1 MNPELMQQAWEAEG
15 LALLT
20 SDSHSARTE
29 IYQRLLY
36 GDRWSAFVASVLK
49 ENPSAVPR
57 ATTSFLE
64 TINYERLGVEQ
75 RARTRNLRSVLSRNC
90 PSLVGLIGPDAH
102 LELTKG
108 FVNWTEFWTPKG
120 RTLTENFCLYAH
132 ASLLARGDRFASE
145 VAHLCGV
152 ISGLKFAP
160 SSPSPWTAVKSTQT
174 LVFPVEGAI
183 AAESFV
189 TIWQLIDQAG
199 NVPSA
204 ENLAYVSLAN
214 KQRIVV
220 IHCMDGKISF
230 LSLKH
235 QGEG

>member
-1 MNPELMQQAWEAEG
+1 MNQEQHAWEAEG
-15 LALLT
+15 LSLLT
-20 SDSHSARTE
+20 SDSHSARTQ

-36 GDRWSAFVASVLK
+36 GDRWSTFVASVLQ
-49 ENPSAVPR
+49 ENPAAVPR
-57 ATTSFLE
+57 ATLGFLE
-64 TINYERLGVEQ
+64 TVDYERLGVEQ
-75 RARTRNLRSVLSRNC
+75 RARTRNLRSVLARNC
-90 PSLVGLIGPDAH
+90 SSLVSLIGPDAH

-108 FVNWTEFWTPKG
+108 FVNWPEFWVPKG

-132 ASLLARGDRFASE
+132 GCLLASGDRFASE

-152 ISGLKFAP
+152 ISGLRFAP
-160 SSPSPWTAVKSTQT
+160 SAPSPWTAVRSTQT
-174 LVFPVEGAI
+174 LLFPIAGAK

-189 TIWQLIDQAG
+189 TTWQLIDQEG

-220 IHCMDGKISF
+220 IHCMEGKISF
-230 LSLKH
+230 LSLEH
-235 QGEG
+235 QEEG